1 MVTTRSSNLNE
12 ELPTNTAE
20 LAAWFAEGVR
30 SEITALEND
39 SKSQR
44 YELLSGRPIESKRTD
59 YVIFQFTIAD
69 GTRIPDDASGQ
80 LKTATDEYGATVI
93 GQQGNVLQL
102 SIQGTSIPREGI
114 PRAILSI
121 DDTALLRRLADV
133 LENVQAKGDTLTP
146 QALLAFHPEN
156 GNVGF
161 GELANTPQLV
171 RVTGP
176 VRRVL
181 EQACGSQITYIW
193 GPPGTGKT
201 FAIAHLVTALIESGN
216 RVLVTSHTHAAV
228 DQILYESIK
237 PGDPQGPIATHSAV
251 GNGEV
256 IRIGPTADPKIP
268 DSVRLDRVVDI
279 RGRSVSEQI
288 AALEKEIAP
297 LVEART
303 HAVHII
309 AEWQRLAELEERRQE
324 LSEQIIADNAGAQ
337 RASQS
342 VTDGESLLH
351 LRREE
356 AKQAQLAW
364 FRKKAKTER
373 ALKGLRE
380 AEESLR
386 MKELERDGLIEK
398 LGRSRAILLDLNSVV
413 AEQVVLCHELPALTA
428 AETDLTTLVETLKPQ
443 EQKLAELQQLLS
455 NIEQEVI
462 DGAQVIFCTLTKV
475 YTGKELEGQI
485 FDAVIIDE
493 ISMALPPLVFLA
505 AGRAESQV
513 ILVGDFLQLPPIVR
527 SDMPVSNLRLGTDSF
542 HLSGLVSEMKP
553 LGHPVLASLEIQR
566 RMVPRIANVARHLA
580 YTRAGLTLIDH
591 EETKRR
597 EPPIQSFLPDNP
609 LIVVDT
615 TELHCW
621 SGKQPGSLSRFN
633 FYSAVVSVELAA
645 MAATFFERPTDG
657 APKPIGIITPYAAQ
671 RRLLAKLVNSLELD
685 DWVVAGTVH
694 TFQGSQAETIIFD
707 SVLDEPYWSARL
719 CSPRDSSSV
728 RRDLNV
734 AVTRAKNRFIF
745 VGSSAWLNGHANP
758 SSGLGELWS
767 YLVDHSDFCQAS
779 DLVSNDVIHQLAEQ
793 SLFSLGWT
801 IPESKEGHMLERHDE
816 NSFWERFAGDLNQAK
831 QSIFGL
837 APFFGEYRWP
847 RVQPLLATALSR
859 GVEVTLVIPPVSDL
873 RNASYVESAAKNL
886 RGLGA
891 VVVTATGLHGKDVI
905 IDERII
911 YTGSLNW
918 SSHRGTSEWINRI
931 DSPQFGKLC
940 LDLLQAR
947 YIRQAAIHED
957 GTPRLCP
964 RCRYPTKIVNQKRQ
978 HGAWDYQAMK
988 VGCANPN
995 CNDYLRNLDERPPF
1009 KIKPVCSSDGRTKLR
1024 RVRRGRG
1031 EVWQCPKHPKL
1042 CRTERVVPGDPT

>member
-1 MVTTRSSNLNE
+1 MATTKSSDLNDE
-12 ELPTNTAE
+12 VPANTAE

-30 SEITALEND
+30 SEITALEKD
-39 SKSQR
+39 GKSQR
-44 YELLSGRPIESKRTD
+44 YELLSGRLIESKRVD
-59 YVIFQFTIAD
+59 QVIFQFIIAD
-69 GTRIPDDASGQ
+69 GTRIPEDASGQ
-80 LKTATDEYGATVI
+80 LKTATDEYSATVI
-93 GQQGNVLQL
+93 GQQENVLQL
-102 SIQGTSIPREGI
+102 SIQGGNVPKQGI

-121 DDTALLRRLADV
+121 DDTALLRRLADA
-133 LENVQAKGDTLTP
+133 LESVKSNADILTS
-146 QALLAFHPEN
+146 QALLAFHPGN
-156 GNVGF
+156 ANVGF
-161 GELANTPQLV
+161 VELANIPQLV
-171 RVTGP
+171 RVTGK

-201 FAIAHLVTALIESGN
+201 YAIAHLVTALIESGK

-237 PGDPQGPIATHSAV
+237 PGEPEGPLASHLAVSA
-251 GNGEV
+251 GEV
-256 IRIGPTADPKIP
+256 IRIGATADPKIP
-268 DSVRLDRVVDI
+268 DSVRLDGVVDV
-279 RGRSVSEQI
+279 RGRSVSAQI
-288 AALEKEIAP
+288 AELEKEIAP
-297 LVEART
+297 LIEARAHT
-303 HAVHII
+303 VHII
-309 AEWQRLAELEERRQE
+309 GEWKKLAELEKRSQGV
-324 LSEQIIADNAGAQ
+324 SQQISANKASVQ
-337 RASQS
+337 RANES
-342 VTDGESLLH
+342 VSDGESLIGV
-351 LRREE
+351 RREE
-356 AKQAQLAW
+356 VRQAQLAW
-364 FRKKAKTER
+364 FRKAAKTER
-373 ALKGLRE
+373 ALNGLGNAE
-380 AEESLR
+380 ASLR
-386 MKELERDGLIEK
+386 MKETERDASIEK
-398 LGRSRAILLDLNSVV
+398 LSRSKAVLLDLRSVI
-413 AEQVVLCHELPALTA
+413 AEQVALCGELTELGVVERDLIALM
-428 AETDLTTLVETLKPQ
+428 EMLNPQ
-443 EQKLAELQQLLS
+443 EQTLKELQQSLS
-455 NIEQEVI
+455 NLEQEII
-462 DGAQVIFCTLTKV
+462 DAARVVFCTLTKL

-485 FDAVIIDE
+485 FDGVIIDE

-505 AGRAESQV
+505 AGRGESHA

-527 SDMPVSNLRLGTDSF
+527 SDTPVSSMRLGTDSF
-542 HLSGLVSEMKP
+542 HLSGVVAMKP
-553 LGHPVLASLEIQR
+553 LGHPVLTRLEVQR
-566 RMVPRIANVARHLA
+566 RMVPKIANVARHLA
-580 YTRAGLTLIDH
+580 YTRAGLSLIDH
-591 EETKRR
+591 PDTKAR
-597 EPPIQSFLPDNP
+597 EPASQGFLPDNP

-645 MAATFFERPTDG
+645 MAAALFGRPMSG
-657 APKPIGIITPYAAQ
+657 APKPIGIVTPFAAQ

-719 CSPRDSSSV
+719 CSPRDSESV

-734 AVTRAKNRFIF
+734 AVTRAKDKFIF
-745 VGSSAWLNGHANP
+745 VGSSAWLNSHAKLN
-758 SSGLGELWS
+758 SGLGELWS
-767 YLVDHSDFCQAS
+767 YLVDHSDFYQAS
-779 DLVSNDVIHQLAEQ
+779 DLVSNDAIHQLAGR
-793 SLFSLGWT
+793 SLFSLGWS
-801 IPESKEGHMLERHDE
+801 IPDSSEGQTLERHDE
-816 NSFWERFAGDLNQAK
+816 NSFWGRFAADLNTAK
-831 QSIFGL
+831 KSIFGL

-847 RVQPLLATALSR
+847 RVQPLLAAALSR
-859 GVEVTLVIPPVSDL
+859 GVEVTLVIPPVSDV

-918 SSHRGTSEWINRI
+918 SSHRGTGEWINRI
-931 DSPQFGKLC
+931 DSAQFAKLC

-947 YIRQAAIHED
+947 YIREAAIHED

-964 RCRYPTKIVNQKRQ
+964 RCRYPTKIVNQRKQ

-1009 KIKPVCSSDGRTKLR
+1009 KTKPLCSSDRRTKLR

-1031 EVWQCPKHPKL
+1031 EVWQCPKHPKV
-1042 CRTERVVPGDPT
+1042 CGTERVVPGDPT